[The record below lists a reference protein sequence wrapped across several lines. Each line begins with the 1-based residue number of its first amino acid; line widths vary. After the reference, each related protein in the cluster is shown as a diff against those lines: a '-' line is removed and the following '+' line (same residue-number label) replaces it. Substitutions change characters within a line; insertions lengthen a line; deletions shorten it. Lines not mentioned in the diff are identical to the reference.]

1 MVRISLVFA
10 GAGTVVPGD
19 GGITRGQTTWSVLR
33 KSLLQRRVLTS
44 FSWHYNKK
52 AAVVLNLITI
62 AAFFLLMNSRQAIT
76 KITIPTYGKK
86 WTFGCMNPFWMTYK
100 CVVKLYFKSLCSF
113 LANKKTG
120 GYSPIFLPDSRG
132 LLFSLSCLGHQHLA
146 PRVNILGPILTSY
159 DIQARQRTTGH
170 RSFQIIS
177 FSPPSLQ
184 AKKHLP
190 IRYIWYHTQDFRF
203 RTQRVVKSCF

>member
-1 MVRISLVFA
+1 
-10 GAGTVVPGD
+10 
-19 GGITRGQTTWSVLR
+19 
-33 KSLLQRRVLTS
+33 
-44 FSWHYNKK
+44 
-52 AAVVLNLITI
+52 
-62 AAFFLLMNSRQAIT
+62 
-76 KITIPTYGKK
+76 
-86 WTFGCMNPFWMTYK
+86 MTYK

-184 AKKHLP
+184 AKKTSPHPIYMVSYTRLP
-190 IRYIWYHTQDFRF
+190 IQDAACSEIVLLIRCICA
-203 RTQRVVKSCF
+203 RDITVITRPIACIAITPTKRNHVTRSQ